1 MIRSSSEEYRKASEE
16 HNKKTKLSA
25 SPWFNCV
32 KTPIMELPD
41 ETLVITHLAPMEL
54 HLMSSNFNRLFD
66 ATEQRLHNIAAN
78 VRATDWNTQL
88 GFQRP
93 QLHGG
98 QFKGGQCSKMLGN
111 INILKDILESQ
122 NLRQDKILDSL
133 ILAFEALKDV
143 KDGCFGLE
151 LSLDYKEK
159 IQTYKERYMSTKLKV
174 SPKAHAL
181 FVHVSEFLD
190 LMEEEYPNK
199 GLGFWSEQ
207 ASESV
212 HYDFKEF
219 WEKGYKLAPVH
230 KSYGRNLLNA
240 MIVYNSRHTSSHLR

>member
-1 MIRSSSEEYRKASEE
+1 MIRFSSEEYRKASED
-16 HNKKTKLSA
+16 HTKKAKLSA
-25 SPWFNCV
+25 APWFNCV
-32 KTPIMELPD
+32 QNPIMNLPD

-54 HLMSSNFNRLFD
+54 HLMSGNFNRLFD
-66 ATEQRLHNIAAN
+66 ATEQRLLNLAAKAK
-78 VRATDWNTQL
+78 ATDWNTQL

-93 QLHGG
+93 KLHGG

-111 INILKDILESQ
+111 IKILKDILEPE
-122 NLRQDKILDSL
+122 NLRQDEILDSL
-133 ILAFEALKDV
+133 ILAFESLKDV
-143 KDGCFGLE
+143 KDKCFGME
-151 LSLDYKEK
+151 LSPYYKKAIK
-159 IQTYKERYMSTKLKV
+159 IYRERYLSTKLKV

-190 LMEEEYPNK
+190 LMTEEYPKK

-212 HYDFKEF
+212 HYNFKDF

-230 KSYGRNLLNA
+230 KNYGANLLNA
-240 MIVYNSRHTSSHLR
+240 LIVYNSRHTHFV